1 MQGVKLTIVHYEN
14 ILPTTTLLA
23 GIAYFYTMC
32 NRVKMLKSEKNGA
45 DMDSNRPPFAQQ
57 RAQLPP
63 RRLLFCALICLDIFL
78 IV

>member
-23 GIAYFYTMC
+23 GIAYFYRMC
-32 NRVKMLKSEKNGA
+32 NRVKMVKS
-45 DMDSNRPPFAQQ
+45 DQQ
-57 RAQLPP
+57 RAQLPL
-63 RRLLFCALICLDIFL
+63 RRLLFCALHCLDVYL

>member
-32 NRVKMLKSEKNGA
+32 NRVKMLKSEK
-45 DMDSNRPPFAQQ
+45 MAQTWIQ
-57 RAQLPP
+57 TGHLSLNKERSYHCAASFFVLS
-63 RRLLFCALICLDIFL
+63 FALIYF
-78 IV
+78 